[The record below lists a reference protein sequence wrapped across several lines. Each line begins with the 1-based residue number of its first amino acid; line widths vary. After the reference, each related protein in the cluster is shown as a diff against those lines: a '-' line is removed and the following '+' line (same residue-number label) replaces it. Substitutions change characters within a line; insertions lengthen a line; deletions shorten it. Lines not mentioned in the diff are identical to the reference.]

1 LNVSQVESAPR
12 RAYNLAARAD
22 GMNATRERIVQS
34 MLRLALEH
42 AYEDIT
48 LAAIAEAAG
57 VSHQTVLNHFES
69 KEKVGAAAAEVL
81 SRQTETIR
89 DQARAGDHAGAVGI
103 LVGEY
108 ERFGDAAARWA
119 ATSERLGS
127 LAPLLDGAR
136 VKHQAWLER
145 IFAGRL
151 PRAPESRR
159 RAIHALHA
167 ATDVYTWKLLRRDL
181 RLSRAETERIMLDLA
196 NGVLAR
202 KSPRSAPH
210 SRRRR

>member
-1 LNVSQVESAPR
+1 M
-12 RAYNLAARAD
+12 AARAD
-22 GMNATRERIVQS
+22 GMLATRERIVQAA
-34 MLRLALEH
+34 LRLAFAQ

-81 SRQTETIR
+81 DRETRAVR
-89 DQARAGDHAGAVGI
+89 DRARPGDHPGALAI

-127 LAPLLDGAR
+127 LAPTLDAAR
-136 VKHQAWLER
+136 AGHQAWLGAV
-145 IFAGRL
+145 FAARL
-151 PRAPESRR
+151 PSTHARRR
-159 RAIHALHA
+159 RAIHALQA

-181 RLSRAETERIMLDLA
+181 RLSRAEVEGIMLDLV
-196 NGVLAR
+196 NGILA
-202 KSPRSAPH
+202 KSSPRSSLR
-210 SRRRR
+210 SRSRKR